1 MRQATPGDYKRHTQ
15 SMSFFT
21 SDQFAAVHKNNLTN
35 LAKLSN
41 STLEGI
47 QKLTELNL
55 QAAKAAMAE
64 GQVILQAVSANQ
76 DPGLSVQGNV
86 PQSAADKAIE
96 YARHVCEIASQAQ
109 ADLARAV
116 EEQYEQQQRNVQA
129 FVDAFVKNA
138 PAGSE
143 AISATL
149 QATLDNATQS
159 YRAAQALSQQLAGL
173 ASATF
178 TATPGA
184 ATGPDRQPTQR

>member
-1 MRQATPGDYKRHTQ
+1 
-15 SMSFFT
+15 MSFFT
-21 SDQFAAVHKNNLTN
+21 SDQFAAVHKNNLAN

-41 STLEGI
+41 TTLDGI

-55 QAAKAAMAE
+55 QAARAAMAE
-64 GQVILQAVSANQ
+64 GQVILQAVSANK
-76 DPGLSVQGNV
+76 GLGDV

-96 YARHVCEIASQAQ
+96 YARHVCEIATRAQ

-116 EEQYEQQQRNVQA
+116 EEQYEQQQRSVQA

-159 YRAAQALSQQLAGL
+159 YRAAQALSQQLTGL
-173 ASATF
+173 ASATL
-178 TATPGA
+178 TAPAGA
-184 ATGPDRQPTQR
+184 ATGPERQATQR

>member
-1 MRQATPGDYKRHTQ
+1 
-15 SMSFFT
+15 MSFFT

-41 STLEGI
+41 TTFEGI

-55 QAAKAAMAE
+55 QAAKAAMAD
-64 GQVILQAVSANQ
+64 GQAMLQAVSASK
-76 DPGLSVQGNV
+76 DPGDVLKGNA
-86 PQSAADKAIE
+86 PQPAADKAIE
-96 YARHVCEIASQAQ
+96 YARHVCEIATQAQ

-116 EEQYEQQQRNVQA
+116 EEQYELQQRNVQA

-159 YRAAQALSQQLAGL
+159 YRAAQAISQQLTGL
-173 ASATF
+173 ASTTF

-184 ATGPDRQPTQR
+184 ATGSDRQPTHR

>member
-1 MRQATPGDYKRHTQ
+1 
-15 SMSFFT
+15 MSFFT
-21 SDQFAAVHKNNLTN
+21 SEQFAAVHKNNLTN

-41 STLEGI
+41 TTLEGI

-55 QAAKAAMAE
+55 QAARAAMAE
-64 GQVILQAVSANQ
+64 GPAILQAVSASK
-76 DPGLSVQGNV
+76 DLRDVLSGQGNV
-86 PQSAADKAIE
+86 PQSAADKAIA
-96 YARHVCEIASQAQ
+96 YAQHVCAIATQTQAE
-109 ADLARAV
+109 LARAV

-159 YRAAQALSQQLAGL
+159 YRAAQALSQQLTGL

-178 TATPGA
+178 TATTGA
-184 ATGPDRQPTQR
+184 ATGPQR